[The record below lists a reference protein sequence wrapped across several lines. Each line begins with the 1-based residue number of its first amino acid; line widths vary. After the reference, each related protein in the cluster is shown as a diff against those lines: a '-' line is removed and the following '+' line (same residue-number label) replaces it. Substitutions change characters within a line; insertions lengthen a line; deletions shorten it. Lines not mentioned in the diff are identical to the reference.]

1 MSLIKYAERELRLA
15 GFFDKDSDYEGALG
29 KAVMELIEVFSKQGH
44 SGFSANRVVSLFE
57 KVARYKNLL
66 PLTGEDSEWND
77 ISDLDG
83 GTLQNN
89 RVSSVFKEKE
99 TGRAYYI
106 DAIVWRTQNGGY
118 FTGSADDV
126 SSRQYIKSFPF
137 TPKTFYVDVIE
148 EEVKKNDWV
157 FHIKDNEQLMPVFE
171 YYEVLTAYENPTK
184 SKEIG

>member
-15 GFFDKDSDYEGALG
+15 GFFDKDSDYEGTLG

-57 KVARYKNLL
+57 KVARYENLL

-99 TGRAYYI
+99 TARKHAS
-106 DAIVWRTQNGGY
+106 DAAALDYGANY
-118 FTGSADDV
+118 ANLAF
-126 SSRQYIKSFPF
+126 
-137 TPKTFYVDVIE
+137 DVIQLGALMKSR
-148 EEVKKNDWV
+148 KKQGVVN
-157 FHIKDNEQLMPVFE
+157 N
-171 YYEVLTAYENPTK
+171 
-184 SKEIG
+184 G